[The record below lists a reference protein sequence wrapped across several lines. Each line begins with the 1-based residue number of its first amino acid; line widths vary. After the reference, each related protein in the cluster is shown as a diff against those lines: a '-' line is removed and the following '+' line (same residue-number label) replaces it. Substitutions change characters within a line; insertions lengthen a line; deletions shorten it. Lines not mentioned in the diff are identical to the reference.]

1 MKRKINPILFLYQW
15 LIFMPLFLVATVVTA
30 LMTILFAAL
39 FGDREITYVPARHWS
54 RFSCYGM
61 FITVKVEGTENIS
74 NNESYIFAANHQSVY
89 DIFLVYGWLD
99 SRFKW
104 IMKKE
109 LRKIPLVGAACEA
122 AGHIFI
128 DRSSPMAAKK
138 SIDDASRKLVNGSSV
153 VIFPEGT
160 RSKDGKLGKFKRGAF
175 TLASEIKLPIV
186 PLTIKGTYKAMP
198 TGSYLIYPTKL
209 TLVIHKPIP
218 YRPEF
223 HENQHLLIEMVHAEV
238 EKAY

>member
-1 MKRKINPILFLYQW
+1 MKRRFNPVLFLYQW
-15 LIFMPLFLVATVVTA
+15 LIFIPLFAVATVLTA
-30 LMTILFAAL
+30 LFTMLFAAL
-39 FGDREITYVPARHWS
+39 FRDKEITYLPARAWS
-54 RFSCYGM
+54 RFACYGM
-61 FITVKVEGTENIS
+61 FITVHVEGAENIS
-74 NNESYIFAANHQSVY
+74 KEESYIFAANHQSGY
-89 DIFLVYGWLD
+89 DIFLIYGWLD

-128 DRSSPMAAKK
+128 DRTSPMSAKN

-175 TLASEIKLPIV
+175 FLASEIKLPIV
-186 PLTIKGTYKAMP
+186 PLTIKGTFKALP
-198 TGSYLIYPTKL
+198 IWSYLIHPAKL

-218 YRPEF
+218 YEPEF
-223 HENQHLLIEMVHAEV
+223 NQDQQLLIERVRTEV
-238 EKAY
+238 EKGI

>member
-1 MKRKINPILFLYQW
+1 MKRRFNPVLFLYQW
-15 LIFMPLFLVATVVTA
+15 LIFMPLFVVATILTA
-30 LMTILFAAL
+30 LFTMLFAAL
-39 FGDREITYVPARHWS
+39 FGDREITYFPARMWS
-54 RFSCYGM
+54 RFACYGM
-61 FITVKVEGTENIS
+61 FITVHVEGAGNIS
-74 NNESYIFAANHQSVY
+74 KEESYIFAANHQSMY

-109 LRKIPLVGAACEA
+109 LRKIPFVGVACEA

-128 DRSSPMAAKK
+128 DRTSPMSAKK

-175 TLASEIKLPIV
+175 LLASEIKLPIV
-186 PLTIKGTYKAMP
+186 PVTIKGTFKALP
-198 TGSYLIYPTKL
+198 IWSYLIHPAKL
-209 TLVIHKPIP
+209 TLLIHKPIP
-218 YRPEF
+218 YEPVF
-223 HENQHLLIEMVHAEV
+223 DQDQQLLIERVRTEV
-238 EKAY
+238 EKGI

>member
-1 MKRKINPILFLYQW
+1 MKRKINPVLFLYQW
-15 LIFMPLFLVATVVTA
+15 LIFIPLFFVATVVTA
-30 LMTILFAAL
+30 LMTMLFAAL
-39 FGDREITYVPARHWS
+39 FGDRATTYIPARHWS
-54 RFSCYGM
+54 RFACYGM
-61 FITVKVEGTENIS
+61 FITAKVEGAENIS
-74 NNESYIFAANHQSVY
+74 RDESYIFAANHQSVY

-138 SIDDASRKLVNGSSV
+138 SIDAASRKLVNGSSV

-160 RSKDGKLGKFKRGAF
+160 RSKDGRPGKFKRGAF

-186 PLTIKGTYKAMP
+186 PLSIKGTYNAMP
-198 TGSYLIYPTKL
+198 SWSYIICPSRL

-218 YRPEF
+218 YVPAF
-223 HENQHLLIEMVHAEV
+223 DENQQLLIEKVRTEV
-238 EKAY
+238 EKGI

>member
-1 MKRKINPILFLYQW
+1 MKRNINPTLFLYQW
-15 LIFMPLFLVATVVTA
+15 LIFLPLFVVATVLTA
-30 LMTILFAAL
+30 LFTMLFAAL
-39 FGDREITYVPARHWS
+39 FRDKEITYLPARAWS
-54 RFSCYGM
+54 RFACYGM
-61 FITVKVEGTENIS
+61 FITVTVEGAENIAKE
-74 NNESYIFAANHQSVY
+74 ESYIFAANHQSVY

-128 DRSSPMAAKK
+128 DRSSPMSAMK
-138 SIDDASRKLVNGSSV
+138 SIEAASRKLVNGSSV

-160 RSKDGKLGKFKRGAF
+160 RSKNGKLGKFKRGAF

-186 PLTIKGTYKAMP
+186 PLTIKGTFHAMP
-198 TGSYLIYPTKL
+198 IWSYNICPTRLI
-209 TLVIHKPIP
+209 LVIHKPIP
-218 YRPEF
+218 YVAEF
-223 HENQHLLIEMVHAEV
+223 DENRQLLIKKVRTEV
-238 EKAY
+238 ETDI

>member
-1 MKRKINPILFLYQW
+1 MKRRSNPVLFIYQW
-15 LIFMPLFLVATVVTA
+15 FVFIPLFAVATVITA
-30 LMTILFAAL
+30 LATIIFAAL
-39 FGDREITYVPARHWS
+39 FRDKEITYLPARHWS
-54 RFSCYGM
+54 HFACYGM
-61 FITVKVEGTENIS
+61 FITVKVEGAENIS
-74 NNESYIFAANHQSVY
+74 PEQSYIFAANHQSMY

-109 LRKIPLVGAACEA
+109 LRKIPFVGAACEA

-128 DRSSPMAAKK
+128 DRTSPMAAKK
-138 SIDDASRKLVNGSSV
+138 SIDAASRKLVNGSSV

-186 PLTIKGTYKAMP
+186 PLTIKGTFEALPIWSYTIRP
-198 TGSYLIYPTKL
+198 TRLLLI
-209 TLVIHKPIP
+209 IHKPIA
-218 YRPEF
+218 YEAEF
-223 HENQHLLIEMVHAEV
+223 DGNQQMLIDKVRSEV
-238 EKAY
+238 ESRY